1 MATAEQQLPQL
12 LADISRASLA
22 ADPLVIY
29 SSMHVLNAMSRA
41 VLPAR
46 LVFGSDA
53 LTEFY
58 GGLVTAMPPD
68 DVLARLG
75 TDYHPQALFDVDS
88 LLREYGKAES
98 LAYQAKMLRDGTA
111 DRQTNVLHML
121 QLERRFDRMQGYPA
135 HLRPIIEGITAPLAG
150 QARKALGFALHHAV
164 DAADAYHSLRA
175 TQMNQAVDALQDV
188 LAALQASTD
197 KAHRSQLALV
207 HAAGVATFGAAPVED
222 DLPGLLAERLNAP
235 RDEMTRLVASLT
247 TQLGSQPGLR
257 ELSDT
262 NTLRR
267 RPIIGLGDTRGLWA
281 RPGDFLHEALDWA
294 ADACL
299 AHPDLLKQFDKR
311 RQDFCEEQARR
322 TLALVFGDEYTHAG
336 VIYPEAGNPDVD
348 VLMAMPGAVLA
359 VEAKGGRFTDP
370 ARRAAPDRVKKKT
383 REFVDKALTQNAR
396 TIAYLDG
403 GGRDF
408 RDRHKRH
415 LPLPDHLPTAVSVI
429 VTLDRVDPFATHLP
443 DGGKRGAAPDDG
455 TWLVTL
461 ADLMMVADVLRHPAE
476 FYAYASTRAA
486 MAKAKGPTVFVE
498 ADALAAWLE
507 HRVQPVEPP
516 AGELVHLDTSSEAVN
531 AFYTHVDAPG
541 SPSPSRPTS
550 GIPSEVLDA
559 LDLVQ
564 QGRPEDWRH
573 LAIATLALKATDWQP
588 VRRAL
593 HPTKPGKGTRRDRKR
608 ARRAADGIRLSPHLT
623 VYVCDSLDTPPPPLG
638 PATLLITTPETD
650 FQKR

>member
-1 MATAEQQLPQL
+1 M
-12 LADISRASLA
+12 
-22 ADPLVIY
+22 
-29 SSMHVLNAMSRA
+29 
-41 VLPAR
+41 
-46 LVFGSDA
+46 
-53 LTEFY
+53 
-58 GGLVTAMPPD
+58 
-68 DVLARLG
+68 
-75 TDYHPQALFDVDS
+75 
-88 LLREYGKAES
+88 
-98 LAYQAKMLRDGTA
+98 
-111 DRQTNVLHML
+111 
-121 QLERRFDRMQGYPA
+121 
-135 HLRPIIEGITAPLAG
+135 
-150 QARKALGFALHHAV
+150 
-164 DAADAYHSLRA
+164 
-175 TQMNQAVDALQDV
+175 
-188 LAALQASTD
+188 
-197 KAHRSQLALV
+197 
-207 HAAGVATFGAAPVED
+207 
-222 DLPGLLAERLNAP
+222 
-235 RDEMTRLVASLT
+235 
-247 TQLGSQPGLR
+247 
-257 ELSDT
+257 
-262 NTLRR
+262 
-267 RPIIGLGDTRGLWA
+267 
-281 RPGDFLHEALDWA
+281 
-294 ADACL
+294 
-299 AHPDLLKQFDKR
+299 
-311 RQDFCEEQARR
+311 
-322 TLALVFGDEYTHAG
+322 
-336 VIYPEAGNPDVD
+336 
-348 VLMAMPGAVLA
+348 
-359 VEAKGGRFTDP
+359 
-370 ARRAAPDRVKKKT
+370 KKKT

>member
-1 MATAEQQLPQL
+1 M
-12 LADISRASLA
+12 
-22 ADPLVIY
+22 
-29 SSMHVLNAMSRA
+29 
-41 VLPAR
+41 
-46 LVFGSDA
+46 
-53 LTEFY
+53 
-58 GGLVTAMPPD
+58 
-68 DVLARLG
+68 
-75 TDYHPQALFDVDS
+75 
-88 LLREYGKAES
+88 
-98 LAYQAKMLRDGTA
+98 
-111 DRQTNVLHML
+111 
-121 QLERRFDRMQGYPA
+121 
-135 HLRPIIEGITAPLAG
+135 
-150 QARKALGFALHHAV
+150 
-164 DAADAYHSLRA
+164 
-175 TQMNQAVDALQDV
+175 
-188 LAALQASTD
+188 
-197 KAHRSQLALV
+197 
-207 HAAGVATFGAAPVED
+207 
-222 DLPGLLAERLNAP
+222 
-235 RDEMTRLVASLT
+235 
-247 TQLGSQPGLR
+247 
-257 ELSDT
+257 
-262 NTLRR
+262 
-267 RPIIGLGDTRGLWA
+267 
-281 RPGDFLHEALDWA
+281 
-294 ADACL
+294 
-299 AHPDLLKQFDKR
+299 
-311 RQDFCEEQARR
+311 
-322 TLALVFGDEYTHAG
+322 
-336 VIYPEAGNPDVD
+336 
-348 VLMAMPGAVLA
+348 
-359 VEAKGGRFTDP
+359 
-370 ARRAAPDRVKKKT
+370 KKKT

-408 RDRHKRH
+408 RDRHKRP

-516 AGELVHLDTSSEAVN
+516 LANSCTSSEAVN

-573 LAIATLALKATDWQP
+573 LAIATLAVKATDWQP

-593 HPTKPGKGTRRDRKR
+593 HPTKPGKRTRRDRKR

-650 FQKR
+650 LQKR